1 MQVILIQ
8 DVDTLGQANESVKVK
23 NGYARNY
30 LIPQKLAVEA
40 SPSNLKQLEEK
51 MKVKAKKE
59 SAMLAQVKQVI
70 AALQSGPVKIGAKT
84 GTSGK
89 IFGSVTALQ
98 ISRAIK
104 NQKGY
109 EIDRKRIT
117 IVDEVKELGT
127 YKSSIDFG
135 SGNVAEMEFEV
146 VGVYGDRRVSEID
159 EKFDPLAF
167 GVSGE
172 IQQGMFVECKL
183 LKNALQPRVGC
194 IGHRKIVMGVEPM
207 RSG

>member
-8 DVDTLGQANESVKVK
+8 DVDHLGGANELVTVK

-30 LIPQKLAVEA
+30 LIPGKFAVEA
-40 SPSNLKQLEEK
+40 NAVNKKRLDER
-51 MKVKAKKE
+51 MKVQQKKE
-59 SAMLAQVKQVI
+59 AAMLAEINKVI
-70 AALQSGPVKIGAKT
+70 NVLKESPLKIGAKT

-89 IFGSVTALQ
+89 IFGSVTPLQ
-98 ISRAIK
+98 ISRAIRD
-104 NQKGY
+104 QKGY

-146 VGVYGDRRVSEID
+146 VGE
-159 EKFDPLAF
+159 
-167 GVSGE
+167 
-172 IQQGMFVECKL
+172 
-183 LKNALQPRVGC
+183 
-194 IGHRKIVMGVEPM
+194 
-207 RSG
+207 